1 MQRELLWARVGGV
14 PHDSGIN
21 KDGHVVVKI
30 TEVLDHTIH
39 KNALR
44 FGHKVS
50 VPLQEVSMNPEANVN
65 QDVRLD
71 RMEKDIQT
79 VANKVVNIEK
89 KVNNVEKKT
98 MKDNEKV
105 KELLRK
111 RKPGRKRK
119 VDTDGLVGEQKENQN
134 VSQEQA
140 DTTKEALTVVSR
152 HPDKRRAT
160 KVNLDAISG
169 RKR

>member
-1 MQRELLWARVGGV
+1 M
-14 PHDSGIN
+14 
-21 KDGHVVVKI
+21 
-30 TEVLDHTIH
+30 
-39 KNALR
+39 
-44 FGHKVS
+44 
-50 VPLQEVSMNPEANVN
+50 N

-105 KELLRK
+105 RELLRK

-140 DTTKEALTVVSR
+140 DTTKGTMYRYYHYFVL
-152 HPDKRRAT
+152 DK
-160 KVNLDAISG
+160 L
-169 RKR
+169 